1 MIGHIIEYD
10 RRWCCQFSG
19 FTPVLYRWEL
29 GKWFCGLKSWY
40 FMVVILV
47 SAYYYY
53 FFSLPFAEA
62 RRRNNNSLN
71 FMSYVVW
78 FMGNINSISIKPVV
92 VLGSTEWR
100 FFFSLILHE

>member
-1 MIGHIIEYD
+1 MKTIED
-10 RRWCCQFSG
+10 DVVSFL
-19 FTPVLYRWEL
+19 VLLPCYICESL
-29 GKWFCGLKSWY
+29 ASDFVD

-47 SAYYYY
+47 SACYYY

-100 FFFSLILHE
+100 FFFPLILHE